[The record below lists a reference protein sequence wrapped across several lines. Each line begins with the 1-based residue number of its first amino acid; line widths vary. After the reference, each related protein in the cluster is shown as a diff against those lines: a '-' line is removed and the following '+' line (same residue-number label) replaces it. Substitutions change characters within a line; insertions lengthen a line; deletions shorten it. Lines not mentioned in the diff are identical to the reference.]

1 MTHSTVQVKVFCC
14 VCVCVC
20 VCVCETGDEWHRL
33 TWRAPQ
39 VSASLTPS
47 LTHTHTHT
55 HTHTL
60 LICVGVQSDDLS
72 VMEVKHCVTLLV
84 RVNDVLGAS
93 VGGTLRADWMMDDED
108 LPSCL

>member
-1 MTHSTVQVKVFCC
+1 MAQIDLAGSPGVCITHSIP
-14 VCVCVC
+14 
-20 VCVCETGDEWHRL
+20 D
-33 TWRAPQ
+33 
-39 VSASLTPS
+39 
-47 LTHTHTHT
+47 THTHTL
-55 HTHTL
+55 L